1 MLAFSHTLRNRWIQL
16 TLGVVTLVMIANLQ
30 YGWTLFVQPLQDAH
44 ATWTKGEIQYAF
56 FIFVLF
62 QVWLVP
68 VNGWLVDRF
77 GPTPFVAAAGVLVG
91 VSWEI
96 FAHATTLPE
105 LYLGSILAG
114 IGAGCVYG
122 TGVGAAVKWFPEKRG
137 LAVGITAAGF
147 GAGAA
152 LTVLPISHI
161 IQTTGYASAFAIF
174 GYIQGGVILVAAL
187 FLRFPRAEDLPVEA
201 LRAIP
206 VDRQSSH
213 DKTPLAMLR
222 TPQFY
227 LLYVMFVM
235 IATGLLFMTAQVA
248 PLAKDYGVAK
258 IPLNIMGLVVATL
271 PFALLVDN
279 VLNGGSRV
287 LFGWISDRIGREVT
301 MAVAFMLE
309 AAGLVGLLFAA
320 HNPWLFVACA
330 GATFIASG
338 EIYSLFP
345 ATCTDLYGRRFA
357 STNCGLLYTA
367 KGTAALIVPIANQ
380 VHDATGSW
388 GTIIGVLVAF
398 NVVTAVL
405 ALVALKPMRERMIAR
420 ERSVSTTNASPLAGD
435 IAIAS

>member
-1 MLAFSHTLRNRWIQL
+1 MATSALRNRWVQL
-16 TLGVVTLVMIANLQ
+16 TLGIITMIMIANLQ

-44 ATWTKGEIQYAF
+44 DWTKGQIQYGF
-56 FIFVLF
+56 FLFVLF

-77 GPTPFVAAAGVLVG
+77 GPRPFVAAAGLLVG
-91 VSWEI
+91 ASWEI
-96 FAHATTLPE
+96 FAHANTLPE
-105 LYLGSILAG
+105 LYFGSILAG

-122 TGVGAAVKWFPEKRG
+122 TAVGAAVKWFPDKRG
-137 LAVGITAAGF
+137 LAVGMTAAGF

-152 LTVLPISHI
+152 LTVLPISQI
-161 IQTTGYASAFAIF
+161 IQTAGYASAFAVF
-174 GYIQGGVILVAAL
+174 GYIQGGVILIAAL
-187 FLRFPRAEDLPVEA
+187 FLRFPNDGDLPVA
-201 LRAIP
+201 LRANGSEL
-206 VDRQSSH
+206 RQSAR
-213 DKTPLAMLR
+213 DTTPLAMLR

-227 LLYVMFVM
+227 LLYAMFVM

-258 IPLNIMGLVVATL
+258 IPLDIMGLVVATL

-287 LFGWISDRIGREVT
+287 LFGWISDRIGREIT
-301 MAVAFMLE
+301 MAVAFLLE
-309 AAGLVGLLFAA
+309 ACGLVGLLYAA

-330 GATFIASG
+330 GATFVASG

-380 VHDATGSW
+380 IHDATGSW
-388 GTIIGVLVAF
+388 SNIILTLVVF
-398 NVVTAVL
+398 NVITAFL
-405 ALVALKPMRERMIAR
+405 AIFVLKPMREQKIAR
-420 ERSVSTTNASPLAGD
+420 ERGD
-435 IAIAS
+435 SMPSATAVRAVV